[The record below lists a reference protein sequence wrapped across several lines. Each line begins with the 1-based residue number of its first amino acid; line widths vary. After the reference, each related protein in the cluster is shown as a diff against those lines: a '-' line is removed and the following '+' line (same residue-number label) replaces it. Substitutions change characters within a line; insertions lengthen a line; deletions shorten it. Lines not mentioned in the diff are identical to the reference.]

1 MQWPQMEQVVEQGL
15 RTALAQMLPELRAFA
30 RLLAGPPAE
39 ADDLLQE
46 ALARMLAGLERFEP
60 GTNLRAWAYAVLR
73 NTFREQH
80 RQRRRQVLREGQAM
94 PEPGASGGQ
103 EERQELRELS
113 GAIRRL
119 PPAQREALVL
129 VGAQGLSHEEAAA
142 ICEVPVGTMKARVSR
157 ARSALATMLGHGA
170 PLPVIA

>member
-1 MQWPQMEQVVEQGL
+1 MEQVVEQGL

-46 ALARMLAGLERFEP
+46 ALMRILSGLSRFEP
-60 GTNLRAWAYAVLR
+60 GTNLRAWAYAVVR

-80 RQRRRQVLREGQAM
+80 RQRRRQALREGTAARV
-94 PEPGASGGQ
+94 EPGASGGQ
-103 EERQELRELS
+103 EAREELRELS
-113 GAIRRL
+113 RALARL
-119 PPAQREALVL
+119 PPSQREALVL

-157 ARSALATMLGHGA
+157 ARRALAALLGHDA
-170 PLPVIA
+170 PLPVTA

>member
-1 MQWPQMEQVVEQGL
+1 MEQVVEQGL
-15 RTALAQMLPELRAFA
+15 RTTLAQMLPELRAFA

-46 ALARMLAGLERFEP
+46 ALTRMLGGLSRFEP

-80 RQRRRQVLREGQAM
+80 RQRRRQARREEAARAAA
-94 PEPGASGGQ
+94 EPGASGGQ
-103 EERQELRELS
+103 EAREELRELS
-113 GAIRRL
+113 RALARL
-119 PPAQREALVL
+119 PPSQREALIL
-129 VGAQGLSHEEAAA
+129 VGAQGLSHEEAAV
-142 ICEVPVGTMKARVSR
+142 ICDVPVGTMKARLSR
-157 ARSALATMLGHGA
+157 ARRALAVMLSHDA